1 MSNML
6 HRGLSILVLC
16 GIAVCAYAQSWPVRP
31 IRLVVPYPPG
41 SSSVDIIGR
50 IVASKLGEGLG
61 QPVLAENR
69 AGASGAIGSEFV
81 ARAAPDGYTLLFA
94 GSGSH
99 VTTFFITTS
108 HPYHPVKDFT
118 PITMAG
124 TAVTCL
130 IVSPSFPANT
140 VNELVD
146 FVRKNPGK
154 VNFASNGIGTVYHLA
169 GELLRLLT
177 GAQMVHVPYKGG
189 AQIMPD
195 LFSGQVQV
203 AFASLISVAP
213 QIKAGKVRLIAVLE
227 QARYPG
233 YPDIPTMA
241 ESIPDFVK
249 PPSWLGFFGPASL
262 SAPVL
267 ERLNAELVKTL
278 NFAEVRAKLDAN
290 GFAVVANTPNQFAAA
305 IRSDMDLTARLV
317 KAAGIKPE

>member
-1 MSNML
+1 MSNL
-6 HRGLSILVLC
+6 LRRGLSIFVLC
-16 GIAVCAYAQSWPVRP
+16 GIAVCAYAQSWPVKP

-61 QPVLAENR
+61 QPVLVENR
-69 AGASGAIGSEFV
+69 AGASGAIGAEFV
-81 ARAAPDGYTLLFA
+81 ARAAPDGYALLFA

-99 VTTFFITTS
+99 VTTFFITKS
-108 HPYHPVKDFT
+108 HPYHPVNDFT

-146 FVRKNPGK
+146 FARKNPGK

-195 LFSGQVQV
+195 LLSGQVQV

-213 QIKAGKVRLIAVLE
+213 QIKAGKVHLIAVLE

-233 YPDIPTMA
+233 YPDVPTMA

-249 PPSWLGFFGPASL
+249 PPSWLGFFGPANL
-262 SAPVL
+262 SVPVL